1 MVGTGATRALLAG
14 VCDVIDLLFWA
25 LLRFFILIVPLV
37 VALWSAR
44 RAFLSVSHG
53 SGRSAP
59 VWMAFAGFA
68 AVSGI
73 SLLPWAMHLQPV
85 NAAGLFLSTL
95 AVALWPVLGMILRR
109 PADGSPNTTTPEQP
123 VFRHARVG
131 LSDHPGPV
139 PPSSQNPAPADDL
152 WLPFLPPARPSR
164 LQ

>member
-1 MVGTGATRALLAG
+1 M
-14 VCDVIDLLFWA
+14 IDLLFWA
-25 LLRFFILIVPLV
+25 LLRFFISIVPLA
-37 VALWSAR
+37 VALLSAR

-85 NAAGLFLSTL
+85 NAAGLVLSTL

-109 PADGSPNTTTPEQP
+109 PATAPRGASAPQTP
-123 VFRHARVG
+123 VFRHAQAG
-131 LSDHPGPV
+131 LPRHSSPAAA
-139 PPSSQNPAPADDL
+139 PPREAAPPDEL
-152 WLPFLPPARPSR
+152 WLPFLPPGPPSR